1 MLIRISL
8 LFILLSSCV
17 SGEITEVMYNPVGN
31 DNNGEYVE
39 VLFESETNLEGWII
53 RDGSSSDALILLNG
67 SGNSKLNL
75 IIEEELLVFDL
86 NFDDVSVYSAGKAIG
101 NGLGNSGD
109 EIYLHD
115 PDANLIFEIEY
126 NGDLANGNGKALC
139 FDEVI
144 LECDPSPGS
153 YGLIDNEEEEDSEE
167 VSEDEKINK
176 SESSW
181 IRINYVE
188 VPENKCGNLKVGID
202 LWNNRNKKE
211 EISAYVKDVNEISS
225 LKINPQRGQS
235 IELPVATCG
244 EINAIEGE
252 YVLVVEGFG
261 DEDYRLVWLK
271 FEGETVMIEEGQIVA
286 LNERESNI
294 NKQEEVVIKSATK
307 IVDNDINGDLT
318 LYLSYFV
325 GSLGLFYWLKRN

>member
-1 MLIRISL
+1 
-8 LFILLSSCV
+8 
-17 SGEITEVMYNPVGN
+17 MYNPVGS

-39 VLFESETNLEGWII
+39 ILFEVETNLEGWII
-53 RDGSSSDALILLNG
+53 RDGDSSDVLVLLNG

-75 IIEEELLVFDL
+75 IIEEELVDFDL
-86 NFDDVSVYSAGKAIG
+86 NLDDVSIYSAGKAIG

-115 PDANLIFEIEY
+115 TDANLVFEIDY

-139 FDEVI
+139 FDEVV

-153 YGLIDNEEEEDSEE
+153 YGLIYDDGEDSSEE

-188 VPENKCGNLKVGID
+188 VPENKCGNLKVGIE

-211 EISAYVKDVNEISS
+211 EISAYVRDVNEISL

-244 EINAIEGE
+244 NIKADEGE

-261 DEDYRLVWLK
+261 DEDYRLIWLD
-271 FEGETVMIEEGQIVA
+271 FEEEISMIEEDQNIV

-294 NKQEEVVIKSATK
+294 NEQEEILIKSPTIDAN
-307 IVDNDINGDLT
+307 NDENADLT

-325 GSLGLFYWLKRN
+325 GGLGLFYWLKRD

>member
-1 MLIRISL
+1 MLLRIGV
-8 LFILLSSCV
+8 LFILLSSFV
-17 SGEITEVMYNPVGN
+17 SAEITEVMYNPVGS

-39 VLFESETNLEGWII
+39 VLFDVGTNLEGWII
-53 RDGSSSDALILLNG
+53 RDGDSSDVLVLLNG

-75 IIEEELLVFDL
+75 IIEEELVGFEL
-86 NFDDVSVYSAGKAIG
+86 NLNEVSVYSVGKAIG

-115 PDANLIFEIEY
+115 TDANLIFERSY

-139 FDEVI
+139 FDEVT

-153 YGLIDNEEEEDSEE
+153 YGVVEEGGNENSSDEI
-167 VSEDEKINK
+167 SEDEKINK

-188 VPENKCGNLKVGID
+188 VPENKCGNLRVGIE

-211 EISAYVKDVNEISS
+211 EISAYVREVNEISS

-244 EINAIEGE
+244 VINAVEGE

-261 DEDYRLVWLK
+261 EEDYRLIWLE
-271 FEGETVMIEEGQIVA
+271 FEEAPLVVEEGPRVK

-294 NKQEEVVIKSATK
+294 NEEKEEVIISTIPIEDENK
-307 IVDNDINGDLT
+307 DLT

-325 GSLGLFYWLKRN
+325 GGLGLFYWLKKD